1 MRRLEK
7 AMVRVTPFKKGLGS
21 PGSNISVHAAAAPA
35 SIKKSSCLFP
45 PLVHLPIAW
54 GKGPEKGAQNLLQ
67 SCSNQDSMALA

>member
-7 AMVRVTPFKKGLGS
+7 AMLGS
-21 PGSNISVHAAAAPA
+21 NVSVHASAAPA

-54 GKGPEKGAQNLLQ
+54 GKGLEKGAQNLLQ
-67 SCSNQDSMALA
+67 SYSNQDSMALA